1 MSQRAYIGLTDEYE
15 WAVFFGDGT
24 EDEPIILA
32 VGQPFVPGRAIR
44 EAVESLEVWAAENGY
59 QLAPPDFCTQS
70 WSLFDL
76 IEPEIISDVMGIQE

>member
-1 MSQRAYIGLTDEYE
+1 MSQRAYLGLTDDYE

-44 EAVESLEVWAAENGY
+44 EAVESLEAWAEENGY
-59 QLAPPDFCTQS
+59 QLAPPDYCAPTC
-70 WSLFDL
+70 SLLDL
-76 IEPEIISDVMGIQE
+76 IEPEIVADVLGVQE